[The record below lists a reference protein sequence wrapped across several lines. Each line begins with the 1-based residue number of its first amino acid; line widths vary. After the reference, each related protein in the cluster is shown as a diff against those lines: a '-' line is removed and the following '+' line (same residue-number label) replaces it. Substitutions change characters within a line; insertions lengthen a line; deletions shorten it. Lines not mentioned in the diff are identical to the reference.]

1 MGQCH
6 EFISVLLI
14 LKFIS
19 YDSECKNNFPPAL
32 ANKSIRSIWIVFI
45 HCINSTVHTVHCTK
59 CTWLQIVHFLKI
71 SITIHKA
78 RRETV
83 LQLLHQFLYIFYA
96 ASHSIKVTNNLI
108 VNFCSYSLG
117 KCKNSAST
125 GKLANLRDILRI
137 NYTIFA
143 IPGV

>member
-1 MGQCH
+1 MKLCYNCYTH
-6 EFISVLLI
+6 
-14 LKFIS
+14 
-19 YDSECKNNFPPAL
+19 
-32 ANKSIRSIWIVFI
+32 
-45 HCINSTVHTVHCTK
+45 
-59 CTWLQIVHFLKI
+59 
-71 SITIHKA
+71 
-78 RRETV
+78 
-83 LQLLHQFLYIFYA
+83 QLWYIFYA
-96 ASHSIKVTNNLI
+96 ASHSIKVTNNFI